1 MSYGATASRSGRSAD
16 STPVWRD
23 ASSQTFSIASRVP
36 SLARDRHA
44 ATTES
49 GVAPGAQAAATAA
62 ANTPA
67 ASLPYDDWW
76 APATSS
82 ASAYA
87 AAGWAALTRP
97 TGAMYIAAPQLTML
111 PTPASRGSTWP

>member
-1 MSYGATASRSGRSAD
+1 MSNGVTASRSGRSAD
-16 STPVWRD
+16 SKSVYRRATSPTD
-23 ASSQTFSIASRVP
+23 SIAARVP
-36 SLARDRHA
+36 SFATARQVSITD
-44 ATTES
+44 S
-49 GVAPGAQAAATAA
+49 GLAPGVHAAATAA

-76 APATSS
+76 APAMSR

-87 AAGWAALTRP
+87 PSGLAALTRP

-111 PTPASRGSTWP
+111 PVPASRGSMWP